1 MKKSSLKLRI
11 ETISFTIITLTLSA
25 FFCLRTTLSNDA
37 TIYYSAGE
45 AVQNGLSPWNN
56 ELNPFEQYLY
66 GPIHGLAL
74 GLFSNL
80 SPYFFVLLVKTLSC
94 IALII
99 ACLTFLNNKRE
110 ALVVYCLVILTF
122 SFRSNIQYGAIGG
135 LASVVAIC
143 LLYPS
148 VSGKQVPRMFGQ
160 ILLLDFKPHIYWFTF
175 LYRSTRI
182 RLTSAIISAS
192 AIYLLIYFVNAK
204 LSLFDWIET
213 LTYRKDGLD
222 QDPTLISPSMMI
234 LGRYIPPIYLFLL
247 SFILVVAA
255 SIVAHRG
262 NLKKEENFV
271 LIYGTVLLST
281 PYLHTIDT
289 LGLSL
294 LLLIV
299 IQRTKQKSAFIVI
312 LTLFNMIWSN
322 SLILNLAF
330 GLIAISLMIYAKWKV
345 DFKIYAISYFSYVLI
360 NVIWFNF
367 LQENYIP
374 NSFFAFVLTANV
386 LVVYRL
392 TKIENANLK

>member
-1 MKKSSLKLRI
+1 
-11 ETISFTIITLTLSA
+11 
-25 FFCLRTTLSNDA
+25 
-37 TIYYSAGE
+37 
-45 AVQNGLSPWNN
+45 
-56 ELNPFEQYLY
+56 
-66 GPIHGLAL
+66 
-74 GLFSNL
+74 
-80 SPYFFVLLVKTLSC
+80 
-94 IALII
+94 
-99 ACLTFLNNKRE
+99 
-110 ALVVYCLVILTF
+110 
-122 SFRSNIQYGAIGG
+122 
-135 LASVVAIC
+135 
-143 LLYPS
+143 
-148 VSGKQVPRMFGQ
+148 
-160 ILLLDFKPHIYWFTF
+160 
-175 LYRSTRI
+175 
-182 RLTSAIISAS
+182 
-192 AIYLLIYFVNAK
+192 
-204 LSLFDWIET
+204 
-213 LTYRKDGLD
+213 
-222 QDPTLISPSMMI
+222 MMI